1 MKNTGHF
8 YYFCVKEDEELDTIP
23 NNDFSVNDITGMVKQ
38 IIEALGRASGINL
51 EAEISALH
59 TAAKKFA
66 QSV

>member
-8 YYFCVKEDEELDTIP
+8 YYFCVKEDKELDTIP
-23 NNDFSVNDITGMVKQ
+23 NNDFSVNYITGMVKQ
-38 IIEALGRASGINL
+38 IIEALGRASGINV
-51 EAEISALH
+51 ETEISKLH